1 MKNRKKLIIFDLD
14 GTLLDTSEGI
24 LHCYHKTASML
35 NLKKNPVENDSV
47 VIGGPLSDGFRTL
60 YDIPDE
66 ETLAKAI
73 DTYRKLYANEGTTKF
88 SAYNGI
94 DTALNKLKSDGYQ
107 LGVATLKLEEYAK
120 SMLKNAGLAKYF
132 DIIHGWD
139 GTEKSTKAYTV
150 TKVLFEQKCLAKNAV
165 LVGDS
170 VYDKNGA
177 EIAGVDFLGVTYGF
191 GIKKGDK
198 TNSRFDT
205 VDSPVEL
212 SEYFKIKLE

>member
-1 MKNRKKLIIFDLD
+1 MKNVKKLIIFDLD

-35 NLKKNPVENDSV
+35 NLKKNSVENDSI
-47 VIGGPLSDGFRTL
+47 VIGGPLSDGFRAL

-73 DTYRKLYANEGTTKF
+73 DAYRSLYANEGIKKF
-88 SAYNGI
+88 CRYDGMDSA
-94 DTALNKLKSDGYQ
+94 LSCLKADGYQ

-120 SMLKNAGLAKYF
+120 SMLKDAGLAKYF

-139 GTEKSTKAYTV
+139 GTEKYTKAYTV
-150 TKVLFEQKCLAKNAV
+150 TKVLFEQKCLAKDAV

-212 SEYFKIKLE
+212 TEYFKIK

>member
-1 MKNRKKLIIFDLD
+1 MKDVKKLIIFDLD
-14 GTLLDTSEGI
+14 GTLLDTSDGI

-35 NLKKNPVENDSV
+35 NLKKNSVENDSI

-66 ETLAKAI
+66 ETLVKAI
-73 DTYRKLYANEGTTKF
+73 DTYRSLYANEGITKF

-94 DTALNKLKSDGYQ
+94 DTALSKLESDGYQ

-120 SMLKNAGLAKYF
+120 SMLKDADLAKYF

-139 GTEKSTKAYTV
+139 GTEKCTKAYTI

-191 GIKKGDK
+191 GIKQGDK

-212 SEYFKIKLE
+212 TEYFKIK

>member
-1 MKNRKKLIIFDLD
+1 MKNTKKLIIFDLD

-35 NLKKNPVENDSV
+35 NLKKNSVENDSI

-73 DTYRKLYANEGTTKF
+73 DIYRNLYANEGITKF

-94 DTALNKLKSDGYQ
+94 DTALSKLKSDGYQ

-120 SMLKNAGLAKYF
+120 SMLKNAELAKYF

-139 GTEKSTKAYTV
+139 GTEKCTKAYTV

-212 SEYFKIKLE
+212 SEYFKIK

>member
-1 MKNRKKLIIFDLD
+1 MKNTRKLIIFDLD
-14 GTLLDTSEGI
+14 GTLLDTSDGI

-35 NLKKNPVENDSV
+35 NLRKNSVENDSI

-73 DTYRKLYANEGTTKF
+73 DTYRNLYANEGITKF

-94 DTALNKLKSDGYQ
+94 DTSLSELKSDGYQ

-132 DIIHGWD
+132 DIIHGWN
-139 GTEKSTKAYTV
+139 GTEKCTKAYTV

-191 GIKKGDK
+191 GIKKGGK

-205 VDSPVEL
+205 VDSSVEL
-212 SEYFKIKLE
+212 SEYFKIK

>member
-24 LHCYHKTASML
+24 LHCYRKTASML

-73 DTYRKLYANEGTTKF
+73 DTYRKLYANEGITKF
-88 SAYNGI
+88 SAYKGI
-94 DTALNKLKSDGYQ
+94 DTALSELKSDGYQ

-139 GTEKSTKAYTV
+139 GTEKCTKAYTI

-177 EIAGVDFLGVTYGF
+177 EIAGVDFLGVIYGF
-191 GIKKGDK
+191 GIKQGDK

-212 SEYFKIKLE
+212 TEYFKIN

>member
-1 MKNRKKLIIFDLD
+1 MKNTRKLIIFDLD
-14 GTLLDTSEGI
+14 GTLLDTSDGI

-35 NLKKNPVENDSV
+35 NLRKNSVENDSI

-73 DTYRKLYANEGTTKF
+73 DTYRNLYANEGITKF

-94 DTALNKLKSDGYQ
+94 DTSLSELKSDGYQ

-132 DIIHGWD
+132 DIIHGWN
-139 GTEKSTKAYTV
+139 GTEKCTKAYTV

-205 VDSPVEL
+205 VDSHVEL
-212 SEYFKIKLE
+212 TEYFKIN

>member
-1 MKNRKKLIIFDLD
+1 MKNTRKLIIFDLD
-14 GTLLDTSEGI
+14 GTLLDTSDGI

-35 NLKKNPVENDSV
+35 NLKKNSVENDSI

-73 DTYRKLYANEGTTKF
+73 DTYRKLYANEGITKF

-94 DTALNKLKSDGYQ
+94 DTSLSELKSDGYQ

-132 DIIHGWD
+132 DIIHGWN
-139 GTEKSTKAYTV
+139 GTEKCTKAYTV

-177 EIAGVDFLGVTYGF
+177 EIAGVDFLGVTY
-191 GIKKGDK
+191 K

-212 SEYFKIKLE
+212 TEYFKIN

>member
-1 MKNRKKLIIFDLD
+1 MKNTRKLIIFDLD
-14 GTLLDTSEGI
+14 GTLLDTSDGI

-35 NLKKNPVENDSV
+35 NLRKNSVENDSI

-73 DTYRKLYANEGTTKF
+73 DTYRNLYANEGITKF

-94 DTALNKLKSDGYQ
+94 DTSLSELKSDGYQ

-132 DIIHGWD
+132 DIIHGWN
-139 GTEKSTKAYTV
+139 GTEKCTKAYTV

-205 VDSPVEL
+205 VALP
-212 SEYFKIKLE
+212 

>member
-1 MKNRKKLIIFDLD
+1 MKNVKKLIIFDLD

-24 LHCYHKTASML
+24 LYCYHKTAKLL
-35 NLKKNPVENDSV
+35 NLKKNPIDNDSI

-66 ETLAKAI
+66 ETLTKAI
-73 DTYRKLYANEGTTKF
+73 DTYRNLYADEGITKF
-88 SAYNGI
+88 KAYSGI
-94 DTALNKLKSDGYQ
+94 DTALSKLKSDGYK

-120 SMLKNAGLAKYF
+120 TMLNDAGLAKYF

-139 GTEKSTKAYTV
+139 GTEKCTKAYTV
-150 TKVLFEQKCLAKNAV
+150 TKVLFEQKCLAKDAV

-170 VYDKNGA
+170 VYDKKGA

-191 GIKKGDK
+191 GIKQGDK
-198 TNSRFDT
+198 ENSRFDT
-205 VDSPVEL
+205 VDSPIEL
-212 SEYFKIKLE
+212 IEYFKIK

>member
-1 MKNRKKLIIFDLD
+1 MKNTRKLIIFDLD
-14 GTLLDTSEGI
+14 GTLLDTSDGI

-35 NLKKNPVENDSV
+35 NLRKNSVENDSI
-47 VIGGPLSDGFRTL
+47 VIGDPLSDGFRTL

-73 DTYRKLYANEGTTKF
+73 DTYRKLYANEGITKF

-94 DTALNKLKSDGYQ
+94 DTSLSELKSDGYQ

-132 DIIHGWD
+132 DIIHGWN
-139 GTEKSTKAYTV
+139 GTEKCTKAYTV
-150 TKVLFEQKCLAKNAV
+150 AKVLFEQKCLAKNAV

-177 EIAGVDFLGVTYGF
+177 EIAGVDFLGVIYGF
-191 GIKKGDK
+191 GIKKGGK

-205 VDSPVEL
+205 VDSSVEL
-212 SEYFKIKLE
+212 SEYFKIK

>member
-1 MKNRKKLIIFDLD
+1 MKNTRNLIIFDLD
-14 GTLLDTSEGI
+14 GTLLDTSDGI

-35 NLKKNPVENDSV
+35 NLKKNSVENDSI

-73 DTYRKLYANEGTTKF
+73 DTYRKLYANEGITKF

-94 DTALNKLKSDGYQ
+94 DTSLSELKSDGYQ

-132 DIIHGWD
+132 DIIHGWN
-139 GTEKSTKAYTV
+139 GTEKCTKAYTV

-170 VYDKNGA
+170 VHDKNGA

-212 SEYFKIKLE
+212 TEYFKIN

>member
-1 MKNRKKLIIFDLD
+1 MKDVKKLIIFDLD

-24 LHCYHKTASML
+24 LHCYHKTARML
-35 NLKKNPVENDSV
+35 NLKKNSVENDSI
-47 VIGGPLSDGFRTL
+47 VIGGPLSEGFRTL

-73 DTYRKLYANEGTTKF
+73 DTYRSLYANEGITKF
-88 SAYNGI
+88 SAYNEI
-94 DTALNKLKSDGYQ
+94 ETALNKLKSDGYQ

-120 SMLKNAGLAKYF
+120 TMLENARLAKYF

-139 GTEKSTKAYTV
+139 GTEKCTKAYTV
-150 TKVLFEQKCLAKNAV
+150 IKVLFEQKCLAKNAV

-191 GIKKGDK
+191 GIKQGDK

-212 SEYFKIKLE
+212 TEYFKIK

>member
-1 MKNRKKLIIFDLD
+1 MKNTRKLIIFDLD
-14 GTLLDTSEGI
+14 GTLLDTSDGI

-35 NLKKNPVENDSV
+35 NLRKNSVENDSI

-73 DTYRKLYANEGTTKF
+73 DTYRNLYANEGITKF

-94 DTALNKLKSDGYQ
+94 DTSLSELKSDGYQ

-132 DIIHGWD
+132 DIIHGWN
-139 GTEKSTKAYTV
+139 GTEKCTKAYTV

-177 EIAGVDFLGVTYGF
+177 EIARVDFLGVIYGF
-191 GIKKGDK
+191 GIKKGGK

-205 VDSPVEL
+205 VGSSVEL
-212 SEYFKIKLE
+212 SEYFKIK

>member
-1 MKNRKKLIIFDLD
+1 MKNTRKLIIFDLD
-14 GTLLDTSEGI
+14 GTLLDTSDGI

-35 NLKKNPVENDSV
+35 NLRKNSVENDSI

-73 DTYRKLYANEGTTKF
+73 DTYRNLYANEGITKF

-94 DTALNKLKSDGYQ
+94 DTSLSELKSDGYQ

-132 DIIHGWD
+132 DIIHGWN
-139 GTEKSTKAYTV
+139 GTEKCTKAYTV

-198 TNSRFDT
+198 TNSRFG
-205 VDSPVEL
+205 S
-212 SEYFKIKLE
+212 SF

>member
-1 MKNRKKLIIFDLD
+1 MKNTKKLIIFDLD

-35 NLKKNPVENDSV
+35 NLKKNSVENDSI

-73 DTYRKLYANEGTTKF
+73 DIYRNLYANEGITKF

-94 DTALNKLKSDGYQ
+94 DTALSKLKSDGYQ

-120 SMLKNAGLAKYF
+120 SMLKNAELAKYF

-139 GTEKSTKAYTV
+139 GTEKCTKAYTV

-198 TNSRFDT
+198 TNSRFDI

-212 SEYFKIKLE
+212 SEYFKIN

>member
-1 MKNRKKLIIFDLD
+1 MKNTRKLIIFDLD
-14 GTLLDTSEGI
+14 GTLLDTSDGI

-35 NLKKNPVENDSV
+35 NLRKNSVENDSI

-73 DTYRKLYANEGTTKF
+73 DTYRKLYANEGITKF

-94 DTALNKLKSDGYQ
+94 NTALSELKSDGYQ

-132 DIIHGWD
+132 DIIHGWN
-139 GTEKSTKAYTV
+139 GTEKCTKAYTV

-205 VDSPVEL
+205 VDSLVEL
-212 SEYFKIKLE
+212 TEYFKIN

>member
-1 MKNRKKLIIFDLD
+1 MKNTRKLIIFDLD
-14 GTLLDTSEGI
+14 GTLLDTSDGI

-35 NLKKNPVENDSV
+35 NLRKNSVENDSI

-73 DTYRKLYANEGTTKF
+73 DTYRKLYANEGITKF

-94 DTALNKLKSDGYQ
+94 NTALSELKSDGYQ

-132 DIIHGWD
+132 DIIHGWN
-139 GTEKSTKAYTV
+139 GTEKCTKAYTV

-177 EIAGVDFLGVTYGF
+177 EIAGVDFLGVTY
-191 GIKKGDK
+191 D
-198 TNSRFDT
+198 
-205 VDSPVEL
+205 
-212 SEYFKIKLE
+212 YFLLGTL

>member
-1 MKNRKKLIIFDLD
+1 MKNAKKLIIFDLD

-24 LHCYHKTASML
+24 LHCYHKTAKLL
-35 NLKKNPVENDSV
+35 NLKKNPIDNDSI

-73 DTYRKLYANEGTTKF
+73 DT
-88 SAYNGI
+88 
-94 DTALNKLKSDGYQ
+94 ALSKLKSDGYK

-120 SMLKNAGLAKYF
+120 TMLNDAGLAKYF

-139 GTEKSTKAYTV
+139 GTEKCTKSYTV
-150 TKVLFEQKCLAKNAV
+150 TKVLFEQKCLAKDAV

-170 VYDKNGA
+170 VYDKKGA
-177 EIAGVDFLGVTYGF
+177 EIAGVDFLGVIYGF
-191 GIKKGDK
+191 GIKQGDK

-212 SEYFKIKLE
+212 TEYFKIN

>member
-1 MKNRKKLIIFDLD
+1 MKNTRKLIIFDLD
-14 GTLLDTSEGI
+14 GTLLDTSDGI

-35 NLKKNPVENDSV
+35 NLRKNSVENDSI

-73 DTYRKLYANEGTTKF
+73 DTYRNLYANEGITKF

-94 DTALNKLKSDGYQ
+94 DTSLSELKSDGYQ

-132 DIIHGWD
+132 DIIHGWN
-139 GTEKSTKAYTV
+139 GTEKCTKAYTV

-177 EIAGVDFLGVTYGF
+177 EIAGVDFLASPTVLVS
-191 GIKKGDK
+191 KKATKPIQDL
-198 TNSRFDT
+198 TPLTPLLN
-205 VDSPVEL
+205 
-212 SEYFKIKLE
+212 

>member
-1 MKNRKKLIIFDLD
+1 MKNTKKLIIFDLD

-35 NLKKNPVENDSV
+35 NLKKNSVENDSIA
-47 VIGGPLSDGFRTL
+47 IGGPLSDGFRTL

-73 DTYRKLYANEGTTKF
+73 DIYRNLYANEGITKF

-94 DTALNKLKSDGYQ
+94 DTALSKLKSDGYQ

-120 SMLKNAGLAKYF
+120 SMLKNAELAKYF

-139 GTEKSTKAYTV
+139 GTEKCTKAYTV

-170 VYDKNGA
+170 VYDKDGA
-177 EIAGVDFLGVTYGF
+177 EIAGVDFLGITYGF

-205 VDSPVEL
+205 VDSPVKL
-212 SEYFKIKLE
+212 TEYFKIN

>member
-1 MKNRKKLIIFDLD
+1 MKNTRKLIIFDLD
-14 GTLLDTSEGI
+14 GTLLDTSDGI

-35 NLKKNPVENDSV
+35 NLKKNSVENDSI
-47 VIGGPLSDGFRTL
+47 VIGGPLSDGFITL

-73 DTYRKLYANEGTTKF
+73 DTYRKLYANEGITKF

-94 DTALNKLKSDGYQ
+94 DTSLSELKSDGYQ

-132 DIIHGWD
+132 DIIHGWN
-139 GTEKSTKAYTV
+139 GTEKCTKAYTV

-205 VDSPVEL
+205 VDSSVEL
-212 SEYFKIKLE
+212 SEYFKIK

>member
-1 MKNRKKLIIFDLD
+1 MKNVKKLIIFDLD

-24 LHCYHKTASML
+24 LHCYHKTAKLL
-35 NLKKNPVENDSV
+35 NLKKNPIDNDSI

-66 ETLAKAI
+66 EILAKAI
-73 DTYRKLYANEGTTKF
+73 DTYRNLYADEGITKF
-88 SAYNGI
+88 KAYSGI
-94 DTALNKLKSDGYQ
+94 DTALSKLKSDGYK

-120 SMLKNAGLAKYF
+120 TMLNDAGLAKYF

-139 GTEKSTKAYTV
+139 GTEKCTKAYTV
-150 TKVLFEQKCLAKNAV
+150 TKVLFEEKCLAKDAV

-170 VYDKNGA
+170 VYDKKGA

-191 GIKKGDK
+191 GIKQGDK
-198 TNSRFDT
+198 ANSRFDT
-205 VDSPVEL
+205 VDSPIEL
-212 SEYFKIKLE
+212 TEYFKIN

>member
-1 MKNRKKLIIFDLD
+1 MKNAKKLIIFDLD

-35 NLKKNPVENDSV
+35 NLRKNSVENDSI

-73 DTYRKLYANEGTTKF
+73 DTYRNLYANEGITKF

-94 DTALNKLKSDGYQ
+94 DTSLSELKSDGYQ

-132 DIIHGWD
+132 DIIHGWN
-139 GTEKSTKAYTV
+139 GTEKCTKAYTV

-177 EIAGVDFLGVTYGF
+177 EIAGVDFLGEIGRAHV
-191 GIKKGDK
+191 
-198 TNSRFDT
+198 
-205 VDSPVEL
+205 
-212 SEYFKIKLE
+212 

>member
-1 MKNRKKLIIFDLD
+1 MKNTKKLIIFDLD
-14 GTLLDTSEGI
+14 GTLLDTSDGI

-35 NLKKNPVENDSV
+35 NLKKNPVENDSI

-66 ETLAKAI
+66 GTLAKAI
-73 DTYRKLYANEGTTKF
+73 DTYRSLYANEGITKF
-88 SAYNGI
+88 SVYNGI
-94 DTALNKLKSDGYQ
+94 DTALSKLKSDGYK

-120 SMLKNAGLAKYF
+120 TMLNDAGLAKYF

-139 GTEKSTKAYTV
+139 STEKCTKSYTV
-150 TKVLFEQKCLAKNAV
+150 TKVLFEQKCLAKDAV

-170 VYDKNGA
+170 VYDKKGA
-177 EIAGVDFLGVTYGF
+177 EIAGVDFLGVIYCF
-191 GIKKGDK
+191 GIKQGDK

-212 SEYFKIKLE
+212 SEYFKIN

>member
-24 LHCYHKTASML
+24 LHCYRKTAGML

-73 DTYRKLYANEGTTKF
+73 DTYRKLYANEGITKF

-94 DTALNKLKSDGYQ
+94 DTALSELKSDGYQ

-139 GTEKSTKAYTV
+139 GTEKCTKSYTV
-150 TKVLFEQKCLAKNAV
+150 TKVLFEQKCLAKDAV

-170 VYDKNGA
+170 VYDKKGA
-177 EIAGVDFLGVTYGF
+177 EIAGVDFLGVIYGF
-191 GIKKGDK
+191 ALNKATKPIQDL
-198 TNSRFDT
+198 TPLTPLLN
-205 VDSPVEL
+205 
-212 SEYFKIKLE
+212 

>member
-1 MKNRKKLIIFDLD
+1 MKNTRKLIIFDLD
-14 GTLLDTSEGI
+14 GTLLDTSDGI

-35 NLKKNPVENDSV
+35 NLRKNSVENDSI

-73 DTYRKLYANEGTTKF
+73 DTYRKLYANEGITKF

-94 DTALNKLKSDGYQ
+94 DTSLSELKSDGYQ

-132 DIIHGWD
+132 DIIHGWN
-139 GTEKSTKAYTV
+139 GTEKCTKAYTV
-150 TKVLFEQKCLAKNAV
+150 TKVLFEQK
-165 LVGDS
+165 
-170 VYDKNGA
+170 
-177 EIAGVDFLGVTYGF
+177 
-191 GIKKGDK
+191 
-198 TNSRFDT
+198 
-205 VDSPVEL
+205 
-212 SEYFKIKLE
+212 

>member
-1 MKNRKKLIIFDLD
+1 MKNTRKLIIFDLD
-14 GTLLDTSEGI
+14 GTLLDTSDGI

-35 NLKKNPVENDSV
+35 NLRKNSVENDSI

-73 DTYRKLYANEGTTKF
+73 DTYRNLYANEGITKF

-94 DTALNKLKSDGYQ
+94 DTSLSELKSDGYQ

-132 DIIHGWD
+132 DIIHGWN
-139 GTEKSTKAYTV
+139 GTEKCTKAYTV

-205 VDSPVEL
+205 VDSSVEL
-212 SEYFKIKLE
+212 TEYFKIN

>member
-1 MKNRKKLIIFDLD
+1 MKNAKKLIIFDLD

-24 LHCYHKTASML
+24 LHCYHKTAKLL
-35 NLKKNPVENDSV
+35 NLKKNPIDNDSI

-73 DTYRKLYANEGTTKF
+73 DTYRNLYANEGITKF
-88 SAYNGI
+88 SVYNGI
-94 DTALNKLKSDGYQ
+94 DTALSKLKSDGYK

-120 SMLKNAGLAKYF
+120 TMLNDAGLAKYF

-139 GTEKSTKAYTV
+139 GTEKCTKSYTV
-150 TKVLFEQKCLAKNAV
+150 TKVLFEQKC
-165 LVGDS
+165 
-170 VYDKNGA
+170 
-177 EIAGVDFLGVTYGF
+177 F
-191 GIKKGDK
+191 GIKQGDK

-205 VDSPVEL
+205 VESPVEL
-212 SEYFKIKLE
+212 TEYFKIN

>member
-1 MKNRKKLIIFDLD
+1 MKNTRKLIIFDLD
-14 GTLLDTSEGI
+14 GTLLDTSDGI

-35 NLKKNPVENDSV
+35 NLKKNSVENDSI
-47 VIGGPLSDGFRTL
+47 VIGGPLSDGFITL

-73 DTYRKLYANEGTTKF
+73 DTYRKLYANEGITKF

-94 DTALNKLKSDGYQ
+94 DTSLSELKSDGYQ

-132 DIIHGWD
+132 DIIHGWN
-139 GTEKSTKAYTV
+139 GTEKCTKAYTV

-177 EIAGVDFLGVTYGF
+177 EIARVDFLGVIYGF
-191 GIKKGDK
+191 GIKKGGK

-205 VDSPVEL
+205 VDSSVEL
-212 SEYFKIKLE
+212 SEYFKIK

>member
-1 MKNRKKLIIFDLD
+1 MKNTRKLIIFDLD
-14 GTLLDTSEGI
+14 GTLLDTSDGI

-35 NLKKNPVENDSV
+35 NLRKNSVENDSI

-73 DTYRKLYANEGTTKF
+73 DTYRNLYANEGITKF

-94 DTALNKLKSDGYQ
+94 DTSLSELKSDGYQ

-132 DIIHGWD
+132 DIIHGWN
-139 GTEKSTKAYTV
+139 GTEKCTKAYTV

-191 GIKKGDK
+191 GIKKATKPIQDL
-198 TNSRFDT
+198 TPLTPLLN
-205 VDSPVEL
+205 
-212 SEYFKIKLE
+212 

>member
-1 MKNRKKLIIFDLD
+1 MKDAKKLIIFDLD
-14 GTLLDTSEGI
+14 GTLLDTSDGI

-35 NLKKNPVENDSV
+35 NLKKNPVENDSI
-47 VIGGPLSDGFRTL
+47 VIGGPLSDGFKTL

-66 ETLAKAI
+66 ETLAKTI
-73 DTYRKLYANEGTTKF
+73 DTYRSLYANEGIKKF
-88 SAYNGI
+88 CRYDGIGSA
-94 DTALNKLKSDGYQ
+94 LSCLKADGYQ

-120 SMLKNAGLAKYF
+120 TMLKNAGLARYF

-139 GTEKSTKAYTV
+139 GTEKCTKAYTV
-150 TKVLFEQKCLAKNAV
+150 TKVLFEQKCLAKDAV

-170 VYDKNGA
+170 VYDKIGA

-191 GIKKGDK
+191 GIKQGDK
-198 TNSRFDT
+198 ANSRFDT

-212 SEYFKIKLE
+212 REYFKVK

>member
-1 MKNRKKLIIFDLD
+1 MKNTRKLIIFDLD
-14 GTLLDTSEGI
+14 GTLLDTSDGI

-35 NLKKNPVENDSV
+35 NLRKNSVENDSI

-73 DTYRKLYANEGTTKF
+73 DTYRKLYANEGITKF

-94 DTALNKLKSDGYQ
+94 DTSLSELKSDGYQ

-120 SMLKNAGLAKYF
+120 SMLKN
-132 DIIHGWD
+132 GWN
-139 GTEKSTKAYTV
+139 GTEKCTKAYTV

-212 SEYFKIKLE
+212 TEYFKIN